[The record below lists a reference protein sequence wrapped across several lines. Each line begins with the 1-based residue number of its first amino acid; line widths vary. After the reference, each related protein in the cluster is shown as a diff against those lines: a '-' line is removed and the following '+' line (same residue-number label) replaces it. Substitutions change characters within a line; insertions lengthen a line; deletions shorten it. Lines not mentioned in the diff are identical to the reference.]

1 MKKEV
6 KNKGGFFIKGKYHS
20 EGGIPLVVNGSGQSI
35 EVEKDEALIPS
46 EAMQDNRTKVRKGS
60 NLEILNQVN
69 KEVGAKGMSENATE
83 VSVGD
88 AIVCRKSVYDKTK
101 RTYVGTDK
109 QIVSAVN
116 ESGGC
121 KKIESGA
128 KAIEPDG
135 SVKQFNKG
143 GGVSEINARWDKK
156 KKSIEELANNIHR
169 LRLNL
174 TRDLKGDN
182 EKSFLTALVI
192 SVMMRTGERI
202 GNSFSEQNNHV
213 GVTGFTKN
221 HIKIDGTTVYLNYT
235 GKSGVEH
242 EKEFTDKV
250 LAEYLKKAIKNSP
263 NKYVFCTSDGFRIKG
278 DRVNRYLDEY
288 SVSNKSIRGYSANKW
303 IVDKLEKIDI
313 PDTEKQRRT
322 VFNKVARQVAQKIGH
337 GVPTLKKH
345 YMMPELADNY
355 IFDSEIINVKEA
367 AVFASGGELGAES
380 LEKRVKNRLNDENKI
395 TTKDLIEIVGRE
407 PNYPNEYIGGLKL
420 QKCFLI
426 NYYRLVG

>member
-1 MKKEV
+1 M
-6 KNKGGFFIKGKYHS
+6 KNKVARKGGLFKIGEYHS
-20 EGGIPLVVNGSGQSI
+20 NGGIPLVVNGSGQSI

-46 EAMQDNRTKVRKGS
+46 EAMEDKRVKVRKGS
-60 NLEILNQVN
+60 NVQILDDIN
-69 KEVGAKGMSENATE
+69 KEVGAKGMQQNADTVE
-83 VSVGD
+83 VGD
-88 AIVCRKSVYDKTK
+88 AIICRKSMYDKTK

-121 KKIESGA
+121 KKIESGG

-135 SVKQFNKG
+135 SVRQFNKG

-192 SVMMRTGERI
+192 SVMMKTGERI
-202 GNSFSEQNNHV
+202 GNSFSASNGHF
-213 GVTGFTKN
+213 GVTGFTKK

-235 GKSGVEH
+235 GKSGVDH

-263 NKYVFCTSDGFRIKG
+263 NKYVFCTSDDFRIKG

-288 SVSNKSIRGYSANKW
+288 NISAKSLRGFAANKW

-322 VFNKVARQVAQKIGH
+322 VFNKVAKQVAQKIGH
-337 GVPTLKKH
+337 GTATLKKH

-367 AVFASGGELGAES
+367 TVFASGGELGTES

-395 TTKDLIEIVGRE
+395 TTKDLMEIVGRE